1 MKKKATIVIVI
12 ICILVVIIGITLSAF
27 RSSEVYRK
35 KKASI
40 MWDCSVTCMEASTS
54 EKYVINYADS
64 KVISKTGA
72 LEVKSDNVP
81 PLFRRYVFVGKEV
94 RL

>member
-1 MKKKATIVIVI
+1 MKKKATIVIVA
-12 ICILVVIIGITLSAF
+12 ICVLVVIIGIALSAF

-54 EKYVINYADS
+54 EK
-64 KVISKTGA
+64 
-72 LEVKSDNVP
+72 
-81 PLFRRYVFVGKEV
+81 
-94 RL
+94 

>member
-1 MKKKATIVIVI
+1 MKKKATIVIVT
-12 ICILVVIIGITLSAF
+12 ICVLVVIIGITLSAF

-64 KVISKTGA
+64 KVICLLYTSSGGLSAGSKSKFHIG
-72 LEVKSDNVP
+72 VCDC
-81 PLFRRYVFVGKEV
+81 RQ
-94 RL
+94 

>member
-1 MKKKATIVIVI
+1 MRPGRRLRGFHKGRFCSRIGVYKSEFVEVSKVKKKATIVIVT
-12 ICILVVIIGITLSAF
+12 ICVLVVIIGITLSAF

-54 EKYVINYADS
+54 EKLYP
-64 KVISKTGA
+64 KQE
-72 LEVKSDNVP
+72 L
-81 PLFRRYVFVGKEV
+81 
-94 RL
+94 